1 MTICIKRAIIST
13 GVFMTESKALPPWA
27 GEMPEGSFI
36 SYNPT
41 YKVGEYFNLY
51 KSGTAGKMKYYF
63 FDPTEHGY
71 AKGKSYPL
79 LVFLHGRSNA
89 LEGDICINYTGAEFY
104 ATEKYQEAIGGAYVL
119 VPLANEIREADGQV
133 TNTWSEDYTKPLFE
147 LINSFIKK
155 IAEPNGGAGKKFL
168 FGNSAGATMVFIMA
182 AAYPAFFNAL
192 IPIGSSSIPEDSV
205 LDELSRNNV
214 HLFLAIGK
222 RDEFNSY
229 KDEILPRLPALRK
242 MKDCYIFTPDWV
254 YNGDKGIASINFGIE
269 MGQHCLV
276 NPMHCNLMFDDG
288 TPMYAELPDGVLGWI
303 KTVL

>member
-1 MTICIKRAIIST
+1 MEENRP
-13 GVFMTESKALPPWA
+13 LPPWA
-27 GEMPEGSFI
+27 DEIPEGSFI
-36 SYNPT
+36 SYSPT
-41 YKVGEYFNLY
+41 YKVGEYFSLF
-51 KSGTAGKMKYYF
+51 KSGNAAGMKYYF

-71 AKGKSYPL
+71 EKGKAYPVL
-79 LVFLHGRSNA
+79 IFLHGRSNA

-104 ATEKYQEAIGGAYVL
+104 ATEKYQKQIGGAYVL
-119 VPLANEIREADGQV
+119 VPLANEKRNENGEV
-133 TNTWSEDYTKPLFE
+133 TDTWGEDYAEPLYN
-147 LINSFIKK
+147 LINSFIKEH
-155 IAEPNGGAGKKFL
+155 AEPNGGAGKKFL

-192 IPIGSSSIPEDSV
+192 IPIGTSSISDNSV
-205 LDELSRNNV
+205 LYQLDKNGV
-214 HLFLAIGK
+214 HLFFAICK
-222 RDEFNSY
+222 HDEFNSY
-229 KDEILPRLPALRK
+229 KDEIVPRLPDLKR
-242 MKDCYIFTPDWV
+242 MKHCYIFTPEWI